1 MRTFQEFNEAF
12 GQSRPNDFR
21 DTEMRRFD
29 GAAFEAKQKLNEI
42 LSRLE
47 ELKTENDWEA
57 SPEQFTQLASELHA
71 MTNDMTLIS
80 QRRHHTG

>member
-12 GQSRPNDFR
+12 GQDRPNDFR
-21 DTEMRRFD
+21 DIEMRRFD
-29 GAAFEAKQKLNEI
+29 GAAFEAKQKLDEI
-42 LSRLE
+42 MNRLE

-57 SPEQFTQLASELHA
+57 SPKQFAQLATELHA

-80 QRRHHTG
+80 QQRHYTG

>member
-12 GQSRPNDFR
+12 GRPNDFR
-21 DTEMRRFD
+21 NVEMRRFD
-29 GAAFEAKQKLNEI
+29 GTVSEAKQKLGEI
-42 LSRLE
+42 ISRLE

-71 MTNDMTLIS
+71 MTNDMTLTS
-80 QRRHHTG
+80 QNKHFSG